1 MSRLPAFGQ
10 RSIASFLRFVLDA
23 AWWLVVVSLVFVT
36 GLLVFTFFVH
46 LEGRNVTM
54 NLPVALELNAP
65 VHGSSPSIE
74 TDARIEKL
82 RGNLKFPVRNG
93 PFFSASMFLVVL
105 LFGGLLWGLT
115 QLRHIFR
122 SLSRG
127 LLFIPENARRIR
139 WVGITVIFS
148 ELARAALVY
157 FWSYY
162 TSLHFTANGLRFV
175 AWTDFN
181 AITILGGFA
190 ILVIAEV
197 FREGTRLHED
207 QSLTI

>member
-1 MSRLPAFGQ
+1 MKALGE
-10 RSIASFLRFVLDA
+10 RSIASLIRFVLDA
-23 AWWLVVVSLVFVT
+23 AWWLVVVSLGLLT
-36 GLLVFTFFVH
+36 GLLVFSFFIN
-46 LEGRNVTM
+46 LEGDNLTM
-54 NLPVALELNAP
+54 DLPVALELKAP
-65 VHGSSPSIE
+65 VHGSSASIQ

-82 RGNLKFPVRNG
+82 RGNLRFPVRNG
-93 PFFSASMFLVVL
+93 AFFSGSMFLIVVL
-105 LFGGLLWGLT
+105 FGFLLWVLT

-127 LLFIPENARRIR
+127 LPFIPENARRIR
-139 WVGITVIFS
+139 WVGFTVLFG

-175 AWTDFN
+175 ASTDFN
-181 AITILGGFA
+181 GITIVGGLA

>member
-1 MSRLPAFGQ
+1 MKAVGD
-10 RSIASFLRFVLDA
+10 RSISSFIQLVLEA
-23 AWWLVVVSLVFVT
+23 TWWLAAVSLALLT
-36 GLLVFTFFVH
+36 GLLVFSFCVN
-46 LEGRNVTM
+46 LEGNNLTM

-65 VHGSSPSIE
+65 VHGSSASIQ

-82 RGNLKFPVRNG
+82 RGNLRFPVRNG
-93 PFFSASMFLVVL
+93 AFFSSSMFLIL
-105 LFGGLLWGLT
+105 LLVGCLLWLLT

-139 WVGITVIFS
+139 WVGFTVILG
-148 ELARAALVY
+148 ELARAALIY

-175 AWTDFN
+175 ASTDFN
-181 AITILGGFA
+181 GITIVGGFA

>member
-1 MSRLPAFGQ
+1 MKALGE
-10 RSIASFLRFVLDA
+10 RSIASFIRFVLGA
-23 AWWLVVVSLVFVT
+23 AWWLVVVCLALLT
-36 GLLVFTFFVH
+36 GLLVLSFCVN
-46 LEGRNVTM
+46 LEGDSFTM
-54 NLPVALELNAP
+54 NLPVAVELNAP
-65 VHGSSPSIE
+65 VQGSSASIE

-82 RGNLKFPVRNG
+82 RGNLRFPVRNG
-93 PFFSASMFLVVL
+93 AFFSGSMFLVVL
-105 LFGGLLWGLT
+105 LCGCLLWVLT
-115 QLRHIFR
+115 QLRHIFQ

-139 WVGITVIFS
+139 WVGFTVIFG
-148 ELARAALVY
+148 EFARAALVY

-175 AWTDFN
+175 ASTDFN
-181 AITILGGFA
+181 GITIVGGLA

>member
-1 MSRLPAFGQ
+1 MKALGE
-10 RSIASFLRFVLDA
+10 RSIASFIRFVLDA
-23 AWWLVVVSLVFVT
+23 AWWLVVVSLALLT
-36 GLLVFTFFVH
+36 GLLVFSFGVN
-46 LEGRNVTM
+46 LEGNNLTM
-54 NLPVALELNAP
+54 NLPVAMELSDP
-65 VHGSSPSIE
+65 VHGSSASIQ

-82 RGNLKFPVRNG
+82 RGNLRFPVRNG
-93 PFFSASMFLVVL
+93 AFFSGSMFLIVL
-105 LFGGLLWGLT
+105 LLGSLLWVLT

-139 WVGITVIFS
+139 WVGFTVIFG

-175 AWTDFN
+175 ASTDLN
-181 AITILGGFA
+181 GITIIGGLA

-197 FREGTRLHED
+197 FREATRLHED

>member
-1 MSRLPAFGQ
+1 MKALGE
-10 RSIASFLRFVLDA
+10 RSIASFVRFVLDA
-23 AWWLVVVSLVFVT
+23 AWWLVVVSLALLT
-36 GLLVFTFFVH
+36 ALLVFSFCAN
-46 LEGRNVTM
+46 LEGNNLTM

-65 VHGSSPSIE
+65 VHGSSASNQ

-82 RGNLKFPVRNG
+82 RGNLRFPVRNG
-93 PFFSASMFLVVL
+93 AFFSGSIFLIVF
-105 LFGGLLWGLT
+105 LFGFLLWVLT

-139 WVGITVIFS
+139 WVGFTVILG
-148 ELARAALVY
+148 ELVRAALVY

-175 AWTDFN
+175 ASTDFDG
-181 AITILGGFA
+181 ITIIGGFA

>member
-1 MSRLPAFGQ
+1 MKTLGE
-10 RSIASFLRFVLDA
+10 RSIASFIRFVLDA
-23 AWWLVVVSLVFVT
+23 AWWLVVVSLALLT
-36 GLLVFTFFVH
+36 GLLVFSFGVK
-46 LEGRNVTM
+46 LESNNLTM
-54 NLPVALELNAP
+54 DLPVALELNAP
-65 VHGSSPSIE
+65 VHGSSASME

-82 RGNLKFPVRNG
+82 RGNLRFPVRNG
-93 PFFSASMFLVVL
+93 AFFSGSMLLIVL
-105 LFGGLLWGLT
+105 LFGSLLWVLT

-139 WVGITVIFS
+139 WVGFTVIFG

-175 AWTDFN
+175 ASTDFN
-181 AITILGGFA
+181 GITIVGGLA

-207 QSLTI
+207 QALTI

>member
-1 MSRLPAFGQ
+1 MKTLGE
-10 RSIASFLRFVLDA
+10 RSVASFLRFLLDA
-23 AWWLVVVSLVFVT
+23 AWWLVVVSLALLT
-36 GLLVFTFFVH
+36 GLLVFSFVVR
-46 LEGRNVTM
+46 LDGKKLTL
-54 NLPVALELNAP
+54 NLHVALELDAP
-65 VHGSSPSIE
+65 VHGSSASIE
-74 TDARIEKL
+74 TDARLEKL
-82 RGNLKFPVRNG
+82 RGNLRFPVRNG
-93 PFFSASMFLVVL
+93 AFFSGSMFLVVL
-105 LFGGLLWGLT
+105 LLGCLLWVLT

-139 WVGITVIFS
+139 WVGFTVIFG
-148 ELARAALVY
+148 EVIRAALVY

-162 TSLHFTANGLRFV
+162 TSLHFTANGLRFF
-175 AWTDFN
+175 AATDFN
-181 AITILGGFA
+181 AITIVSGLA

>member
-1 MSRLPAFGQ
+1 MKALGD
-10 RSIASFLRFVLDA
+10 RSVASCIRFVLDA
-23 AWWLVVVSLVFVT
+23 AWWLVVVSLALLT
-36 GLLVFTFFVH
+36 GLLVFSFFVK
-46 LEGRNVTM
+46 LEGNNLTM
-54 NLPVALELNAP
+54 NLPVTLEMNTP
-65 VHGSSPSIE
+65 VHDNSASLDTG
-74 TDARIEKL
+74 AQIEKL
-82 RGNLKFPVRNG
+82 HGNLRFPVRNG
-93 PFFSASMFLVVL
+93 AFFSGSMVL
-105 LFGGLLWGLT
+105 IVLFCGSLLWALT

-127 LLFIPENARRIR
+127 LLFLPENARRIR
-139 WVGITVIFS
+139 WVGFTLIFG

-162 TSLHFTANGLRFV
+162 TSLHFTGNGLHFV
-175 AWTDFN
+175 ASTDVN

-190 ILVIAEV
+190 ILVLAEV

>member
-1 MSRLPAFGQ
+1 MKALGE
-10 RSIASFLRFVLDA
+10 RSIASFIRFVLDA
-23 AWWLVVVSLVFVT
+23 AWWLVVVSLALLT
-36 GLLVFTFFVH
+36 GLLVFSFSVK
-46 LEGRNVTM
+46 LEGNNLTM

-65 VHGSSPSIE
+65 VHGSSASIE

-82 RGNLKFPVRNG
+82 RGSLRFPVRNG
-93 PFFSASMFLVVL
+93 AFFSGSMFLVVL
-105 LFGGLLWGLT
+105 LFGSLLWIVT
-115 QLRHIFR
+115 QLRHVFR

-139 WVGITVIFS
+139 WVGFTVIFG

-175 AWTDFN
+175 ASTDLN
-181 AITILGGFA
+181 GITIVGGFA

>member
-1 MSRLPAFGQ
+1 
-10 RSIASFLRFVLDA
+10 LD
-23 AWWLVVVSLVFVT
+23 
-36 GLLVFTFFVH
+36 
-46 LEGRNVTM
+46 
-54 NLPVALELNAP
+54 
-65 VHGSSPSIE
+65 
-74 TDARIEKL
+74 TDARIEKV
-82 RGNLKFPVRNG
+82 RGNLRFPVRSG
-93 PFFSASMFLVVL
+93 AFLSGSMLLIVL
-105 LFGGLLWGLT
+105 LLGLLLWTLT

-127 LLFIPENARRIR
+127 RIR
-139 WVGITVIFS
+139 LVGFAVIFG

-175 AWTDFN
+175 ASTDFN
-181 AITILGGFA
+181 LITLVAGFV

-197 FREGTRLHED
+197 FREGTRLQED

>member
-1 MSRLPAFGQ
+1 MKAIGE
-10 RSIASFLRFVLDA
+10 RSIASFIRFVLDA
-23 AWWLVVVSLVFVT
+23 AWWLVVVSLALLT
-36 GLLVFTFFVH
+36 GLLVFSFFVK
-46 LEGRNVTM
+46 LEGNNLSM
-54 NLPVALELNAP
+54 DLPVALELSAP
-65 VHGSSPSIE
+65 VHGGGASFQ

-82 RGNLKFPVRNG
+82 RGNLRFPVRNG
-93 PFFSASMFLVVL
+93 AFFSGSMFLVVL
-105 LFGGLLWGLT
+105 LFGFLLGVLT
-115 QLRHIFR
+115 QLRRIFR

-139 WVGITVIFS
+139 WVGFTVIFG

-162 TSLHFTANGLRFV
+162 TSLHFTANGVRFV
-175 AWTDFN
+175 ASADFN
-181 AITILGGFA
+181 GITIIGGLA

-207 QSLTI
+207 HSLTI

>member
-1 MSRLPAFGQ
+1 MKALGE
-10 RSIASFLRFVLDA
+10 RSIASFIRFVLDA
-23 AWWLVVVSLVFVT
+23 AWWLVVVSLALLA
-36 GLLVFTFFVH
+36 GLLVFSFGVN
-46 LEGRNVTM
+46 LEGNNLTM
-54 NLPVALELNAP
+54 DLPVALELNAP
-65 VHGSSPSIE
+65 VHGSSASME
-74 TDARIEKL
+74 TDARLEKL
-82 RGNLKFPVRNG
+82 RGSLRFPVRNG
-93 PFFSASMFLVVL
+93 AFFSGSMFLVVL
-105 LFGGLLWGLT
+105 LFGSALWVLT

-139 WVGITVIFS
+139 WVGFMVIFG
-148 ELARAALVY
+148 EVARAAVVY
-157 FWSYY
+157 YWSYY

-175 AWTDFN
+175 ASTDFN
-181 AITILGGFA
+181 GITIFGGFA

>member
-1 MSRLPAFGQ
+1 MKALGE
-10 RSIASFLRFVLDA
+10 RSIASSIRFILDA
-23 AWWLVVVSLVFVT
+23 AWWLVIVSQALIA
-36 GLLVFTFFVH
+36 GLLVFSFCVN
-46 LEGRNVTM
+46 LEGNNLTM
-54 NLPVALELNAP
+54 NLPVAVELDAP
-65 VHGSSPSIE
+65 VQFSSASIH

-82 RGNLKFPVRNG
+82 RGNLRFPVRNG
-93 PFFSASMFLVVL
+93 AFFSASMLLVVL
-105 LFGGLLWGLT
+105 LFGLLLGVLT

-127 LLFIPENARRIR
+127 LLFIPENSRRIR
-139 WVGITVIFS
+139 WVGFMVIS
-148 ELARAALVY
+148 GELARGALVY

-162 TSLHFTANGLRFV
+162 TSLHFTAHGVRFV

-181 AITILGGFA
+181 VITIAGGFA
-190 ILVIAEV
+190 VLVIAEV

>member
-1 MSRLPAFGQ
+1 MKALGE
-10 RSIASFLRFVLDA
+10 RSLASLIRFVLDA
-23 AWWLVVVSLVFVT
+23 AWWLVAVSLTLLT
-36 GLLVFTFFVH
+36 GLLVFSFCVK
-46 LEGRNVTM
+46 LEGNNLTM

-65 VHGSSPSIE
+65 VHDSSVSSE
-74 TDARIEKL
+74 TDARLEKVRGSL
-82 RGNLKFPVRNG
+82 RFPVRNG
-93 PFFSASMFLVVL
+93 AFFSGSMILIVL
-105 LFGGLLWGLT
+105 LFGSLLWVLT

-139 WVGITVIFS
+139 WVGFTVIFG
-148 ELARAALVY
+148 ELARAAVLY

-175 AWTDFN
+175 ASTDFN
-181 AITILGGFA
+181 LIPIAGGLA

-197 FREGTRLHED
+197 FREGTRLHEE

>member
-1 MSRLPAFGQ
+1 
-10 RSIASFLRFVLDA
+10 V
-23 AWWLVVVSLVFVT
+23 
-36 GLLVFTFFVH
+36 
-46 LEGRNVTM
+46 
-54 NLPVALELNAP
+54 ELTAP
-65 VHGSSPSIE
+65 VHGSSASTD

-82 RGNLKFPVRNG
+82 RGNLRFPVRNDA
-93 PFFSASMFLVVL
+93 FFSASMILIVL
-105 LFGGLLWGLT
+105 LFGFLLWIVT

-139 WVGITVIFS
+139 WVGFMVLCG
-148 ELARAALVY
+148 EVARAALVY

-162 TSLHFTANGLRFV
+162 TGLHFTASGLRFV
-175 AWTDFN
+175 PSTDLN
-181 AITILGGFA
+181 PITLISGLA

-197 FREGTRLHED
+197 FREGTRLRED

>member
-1 MSRLPAFGQ
+1 MRAFGE
-10 RSIASFLRFVLDA
+10 RSIASFISFVVDA
-23 AWWLVVVSLVFVT
+23 AWWLVVVCLTLFAGVLVYSFWI
-36 GLLVFTFFVH
+36 GGSGKNL
-46 LEGRNVTM
+46 TM
-54 NLPVALELNAP
+54 DVPVALEMDAA
-65 VHGSSPSIE
+65 VHGSSDSIQ
-74 TDARIEKL
+74 TDARIEKVRANL
-82 RGNLKFPVRNG
+82 RFPVRIG
-93 PFFSASMFLVVL
+93 GF
-105 LFGGLLWGLT
+105 LFGNMVLILLLGGSLFWVLT

-139 WVGITVIFS
+139 WVGFMVIFG

-162 TSLHFTANGLRFV
+162 TSLHFTASGVRLV
-175 AWTDFN
+175 ASTDFN
-181 AITILGGFA
+181 GITIVSGLA

-197 FREGTRLHED
+197 FREGSRLHED

>member
-1 MSRLPAFGQ
+1 MRALGE
-10 RSIASFLRFVLDA
+10 RSIASFIRSVLDA
-23 AWWLVVVSLVFVT
+23 AWWLVVVSLALLT
-36 GLLVFTFFVH
+36 GLLVFSFFVN
-46 LEGRNVTM
+46 LESNNLTM
-54 NLPVALELNAP
+54 DLPVALEPNVP
-65 VHGSSPSIE
+65 VHGSDSIP

-82 RGNLKFPVRNG
+82 RGNLRFPVQNG
-93 PFFSASMFLVVL
+93 AFFSASVL
-105 LFGGLLWGLT
+105 LIVLFLGFLLWGLT

-139 WVGITVIFS
+139 WVGFTVIFG

-162 TSLHFTANGLRFV
+162 SSLHFTANGLRFV
-175 AWTDFN
+175 ARTDCN
-181 AITILGGFA
+181 AITIVGGLA